1 MEVLIWLNL
10 DQLIYRIFFPLPQP
24 RQKRNEKKA
33 YEKTRNSFRW
43 ITLRECSSGCL
54 VGIFFIGVLNRG
66 EVENWTC
73 KNSPLFS
80 GSPKSF
86 AAKADFVLCL
96 ASHFHTTRQFLHF
109 YIFTILY
116 NGCLLPFY
124 NPFFSLSQRYLLSLA
139 KEQIDNTAVFFS
151 KSKKNLEIKSFLT
164 SQRIG
169 YLSLFSRKRRF
180 FSLHIFSLH
189 TEEYERKKRKITTS
203 RFWRICDGVWKG
215 FSMFDP
221 DFETVWGKSW
231 SIPEQLQL
239 SRLTQ
244 GEVRWAKGEKYTEHL
259 WQIHVTTLTNPF
271 SDLDNRWS
279 DHQVDKDDWDDQD
292 NHRGVDD
299 LDNCQDHRD
308 CEALEYL
315 EDGEKDDGDLGKGD
329 V

>member
-10 DQLIYRIFFPLPQP
+10 DKLIYRIFFPLPQP

-139 KEQIDNTAVFFS
+139 KEQIDNTAAFS
-151 KSKKNLEIKSFLT
+151 P
-164 SQRIG
+164 SQRKTWR
-169 YLSLFSRKRRF
+169 SRV
-180 FSLHIFSLH
+180 FSLLKELDIF
-189 TEEYERKKRKITTS
+189 
-203 RFWRICDGVWKG
+203 
-215 FSMFDP
+215 
-221 DFETVWGKSW
+221 
-231 SIPEQLQL
+231 L
-239 SRLTQ
+239 SSQ
-244 GEVRWAKGEKYTEHL
+244 
-259 WQIHVTTLTNPF
+259 
-271 SDLDNRWS
+271 
-279 DHQVDKDDWDDQD
+279 
-292 NHRGVDD
+292 
-299 LDNCQDHRD
+299 
-308 CEALEYL
+308 
-315 EDGEKDDGDLGKGD
+315 GKGD
-329 V
+329 FSHFTFFPCTQRSMREKRGKSPQAAFEESAMEFEKAFQCLIPTLRLCEGKVEAFQNSSSFPDSRKEKSDGQKARNTQNIFDKSM

>member
-10 DQLIYRIFFPLPQP
+10 DKLIHRIFFPLPQP

-54 VGIFFIGVLNRG
+54 VGIFFIGVLKRG
-66 EVENWTC
+66 ELENWTC

-139 KEQIDNTAVFFS
+139 KEQIDNTAAFSPSQRKTWRSRVFSLLKELDIFLSSQGKGDFS
-151 KSKKNLEIKSFLT
+151 HFTFFLAHRGVWEKKEENHHKPLLKNLRWSLKRLFNVWSRLWDCVREKLKHSRTAPAFQT
-164 SQRIG
+164 HARRSQMG
-169 YLSLFSRKRRF
+169 KRREI
-180 FSLHIFSLH
+180 H
-189 TEEYERKKRKITTS
+189 RTS
-203 RFWRICDGVWKG
+203 
-215 FSMFDP
+215 
-221 DFETVWGKSW
+221 
-231 SIPEQLQL
+231 
-239 SRLTQ
+239 
-244 GEVRWAKGEKYTEHL
+244 
-259 WQIHVTTLTNPF
+259 LTNPCNNF
-271 SDLDNRWS
+271 NKSI
-279 DHQVDKDDWDDQD
+279 
-292 NHRGVDD
+292 
-299 LDNCQDHRD
+299 
-308 CEALEYL
+308 
-315 EDGEKDDGDLGKGD
+315 
-329 V
+329 

>member
-1 MEVLIWLNL
+1 MSSLIGL
-10 DQLIYRIFFPLPQP
+10 QLWSSRWHYFHKSTEQGGVGG
-24 RQKRNEKKA
+24 ES
-33 YEKTRNSFRW
+33 EKTPCSMNVQKFSIVFWLAKELCCKGWLCFVPCLTFPHNQTISAFLYLYNPIQRLPF
-43 ITLRECSSGCL
+43 TLL
-54 VGIFFIGVLNRG
+54 Q
-66 EVENWTC
+66 
-73 KNSPLFS
+73 PLF
-80 GSPKSF
+80 
-86 AAKADFVLCL
+86 L
-96 ASHFHTTRQFLHF
+96 
-109 YIFTILY
+109 
-116 NGCLLPFY
+116 
-124 NPFFSLSQRYLLSLA
+124 SLISQRYLLSLA
-139 KEQIDNTAVFFS
+139 KEQIDNTPVFFS

-203 RFWRICDGVWKG
+203 RFWRICEGVWKG

-231 SIPEQLQL
+231 NIPDQLQL

-308 CEALEYL
+308 CEA
-315 EDGEKDDGDLGKGD
+315 
-329 V
+329 

>member
-1 MEVLIWLNL
+1 MNNFKGVQLWLS
-10 DQLIYRIFFPLPQP
+10 RWHFFHWSTEQGGGRKLNMQKFSIVFWLAKEICCKGWLCFVPCLTFPHNQTISAFLYLYNPTQP
-24 RQKRNEKKA
+24 VA
-33 YEKTRNSFRW
+33 
-43 ITLRECSSGCL
+43 
-54 VGIFFIGVLNRG
+54 
-66 EVENWTC
+66 
-73 KNSPLFS
+73 
-80 GSPKSF
+80 
-86 AAKADFVLCL
+86 
-96 ASHFHTTRQFLHF
+96 F
-109 YIFTILY
+109 YIFTT
-116 NGCLLPFY
+116 
-124 NPFFSLSQRYLLSLA
+124 PFFSLSQRYLLSLA

-308 CEALEYL
+308 CEA
-315 EDGEKDDGDLGKGD
+315 
-329 V
+329 

>member
-1 MEVLIWLNL
+1 MPE
-10 DQLIYRIFFPLPQP
+10 RKRFFFNWCLPLSD
-24 RQKRNEKKA
+24 
-33 YEKTRNSFRW
+33 Y
-43 ITLRECSSGCL
+43 SSGRL
-54 VGIFFIGVLNRG
+54 VGIIFIRVPNRG
-66 EVENWTC
+66 GWGGRARKHPVVWTC

-124 NPFFSLSQRYLLSLA
+124 NPLFSLSQRYLLSLA

-259 WQIHVTTLTNPF
+259 WQMIDVDIVETLTNPF
-271 SDLDNRWS
+271 NNC
-279 DHQVDKDDWDDQD
+279 DKSM
-292 NHRGVDD
+292 
-299 LDNCQDHRD
+299 
-308 CEALEYL
+308 
-315 EDGEKDDGDLGKGD
+315 
-329 V
+329 

>member
-10 DQLIYRIFFPLPQP
+10 DKLIYRIFFPLPQP

-66 EVENWTC
+66 ELENWTC

-80 GSPKSF
+80 GSPKRF

-180 FSLHIFSLH
+180 FSLHIFPCTQRSMR
-189 TEEYERKKRKITTS
+189 EKR
-203 RFWRICDGVWKG
+203 
-215 FSMFDP
+215 
-221 DFETVWGKSW
+221 GKSPQAAFEE
-231 SIPEQLQL
+231 SAMEFEKAFQCLIPTLRLCEGKVEAFQNSSSFPD
-239 SRLTQ
+239 SRKEKSDGQKARNTQ
-244 GEVRWAKGEKYTEHL
+244 N
-259 WQIHVTTLTNPF
+259 IF
-271 SDLDNRWS
+271 
-279 DHQVDKDDWDDQD
+279 DKSM
-292 NHRGVDD
+292 
-299 LDNCQDHRD
+299 
-308 CEALEYL
+308 
-315 EDGEKDDGDLGKGD
+315 
-329 V
+329 